1 MNKKLFSWK
10 ALAGLAL
17 LVAMGMTSCKNT
29 TEVDPNDPYNV
40 NKPTKPGSKVG
51 GSYDWEV
58 TITSASDLT
67 TQWNSVKDKVM
78 KAVADAS
85 AGEVN
90 FLINGAGYELDG
102 GELAIPN
109 AFATVNGKTVNVTFT
124 GFKKAEKELYVN
136 TKNLTG
142 AEVNITLPAGE
153 FMMKLDASTTKTT
166 LSGDATLKELTATAS
181 TTKKLALT
189 IKGGVT
195 VKAIDMTGALADVKN
210 VQALLV
216 NANPAIEKGKGYK
229 IGSEDLFVKSLV
241 LKKSATVSG
250 ADETALENI
259 TIYEGQTLTLGNKKA
274 QVDAIVGLG
283 DMSKADK
290 RNTIKFAGD
299 ADDFSKIKSIKNAH
313 LEGTTATN
321 LDDMG
326 IFENVVFDI
335 PVILKDKGAA
345 NTVFNKNVTVK
356 IAEDV
361 NTIKFSSIN
370 FGKKASINFDGST
383 NVVTSKALVKM
394 FEYDKST
401 KQYVAVKDDDAA
413 NLSPAN
419 AKGTEAVFK
428 YKTSDYSGRFS
439 TWASI
444 TAAKIYV
451 TDKFHFDKIEDAEK
465 ALKAAKEAY
474 DKVCAS
480 DGYDYANRDNY
491 IGMTKEKY
499 IAAWEVLNGD
509 SKVSYEKGKPLK
521 IEKADPQ
528 KNKGLYKDYEDEW
541 KFVGNANK
549 AIDGSDYFTLY
560 RINEEAL
567 VPELVSLEF
576 AADCTRDGKALDA
589 EALNDMCTW
598 PTFDSVADAWLIV
611 SYGDEVYKWKK
622 TTSWSYILK

>member
-58 TITSASDLT
+58 TITTASDLT

-274 QVDAIVGLG
+274 QIDAIVGLG

-313 LEGTTATN
+313 LSGTTATN
-321 LDDMG
+321 VADMG

-345 NTVFNKNVTVK
+345 NTAFNDKLTVK
-356 IAEDV
+356 IGEDV
-361 NTIKFSSIN
+361 STIKFSSVN
-370 FGKKASINFDGST
+370 FGKKASMTFEGAT
-383 NVVTSKALVKM
+383 NVVTSKSLVKM
-394 FEYDKST
+394 FEYDKSAQ
-401 KQYVAVKDDDAA
+401 KYVEVTNDDPAK
-413 NLSPAN
+413 LSPAN
-419 AKGTEAVFK
+419 AKGTEGVFK
-428 YKTSDYSGRFS
+428 YKTSDYNGKFS
-439 TWASI
+439 TWKLI

-451 TDKFHFDKIEDAEK
+451 TDKFHFDAIEDAEK
-465 ALKAAKEAY
+465 TLTAAKKAYDAKCATDGY
-474 DKVCAS
+474 DKVVAGVKEF
-480 DGYDYANRDNY
+480 DDYK
-491 IGMTKEKY
+491 T
-499 IAAWEVLNGD
+499 AWEALNGT
-509 SKVSYEKGKPLK
+509 SKVITESGKAVK
-521 IEKADPQ
+521 FEKADPQ
-528 KNKGLYKDYEDEW
+528 TKVGLYKTYEDEW

-560 RINEEAL
+560 TMNEESL
-567 VPELVSLEF
+567 QPELVSLEF
-576 AADCTRDGKALDA
+576 AADCTRDGKAFDA

-598 PTFDSVADAWLIV
+598 PKFESVADAWLVV
-611 SYGDEVYKWKK
+611 SYGDTVFTWKK
-622 TTSWSYILK
+622 TTSGNYFLK